1 MATAKTNRAV
11 QQFALWLGAAA
22 LPWIMALALG
32 GFEHAVESR
41 GWILAALAS
50 PFAFYGAAVWAV
62 RLFRARSEP
71 QD

>member
-1 MATAKTNRAV
+1 MASAKTNRAV
-11 QQFALWLGAAA
+11 RQFALWLGVAA

-32 GFEHAVESR
+32 GVDNAIESR

-50 PFAFYGAAVWAV
+50 PAALYGAAVWAV
-62 RLFRARSEP
+62 RFFQARGEP